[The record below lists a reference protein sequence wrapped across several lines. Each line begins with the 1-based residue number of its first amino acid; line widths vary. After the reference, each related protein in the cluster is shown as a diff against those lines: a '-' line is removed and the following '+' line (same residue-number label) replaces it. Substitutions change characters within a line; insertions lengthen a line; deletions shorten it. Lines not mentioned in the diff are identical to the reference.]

1 MLDHDSGERPAE
13 RADFEPARL
22 NGLRRRPL
30 IAIVGWV
37 VVLGGVVALGLT
49 GRTGE
54 AASVSA
60 TQAAVPQAG
69 SAIGRSAA
77 LNPTASGLSRRF
89 DPAFPSLVVVE
100 TGETTSLAVRA
111 TRQPSTV
118 AIHGVVLA
126 HEATTVMFVLR
137 ALDGYVA
144 KSIEM
149 SVPELLADG
158 RNSRPSWPMDVE
170 FAIPTAM
177 AASAFVVEAD
187 LYGPGGARIDL
198 IRLRL
203 APEM

>member
-1 MLDHDSGERPAE
+1 MLDRDSGDRPAQ

-22 NGLRRRPL
+22 DGPRRRPS

-37 VVLGGVVALGLT
+37 AVLGGVVALGLT
-49 GRTGE
+49 GRSGE
-54 AASVSA
+54 AAGISA
-60 TQAAVPQAG
+60 THAPALPTG
-69 SAIGRSAA
+69 SAVGRSAA
-77 LNPTASGLSRRF
+77 SKPAGWELSRRF
-89 DPAFPSLVVVE
+89 DPAFPNLVVVE

-111 TRQPSTV
+111 TRKPSTV

-126 HEATTVMFVLR
+126 QEATAVTFVLQ

-144 KSIEM
+144 TSIEL

-170 FAIPTAM
+170 FPIPTGM

-187 LYGPGGARIDL
+187 LYGSDGARIDL